1 MTISNFHSK
10 TFHLVSVETKS
21 FTAKKWKSECR
32 KAERKW
38 RLTELF
44 NGFSA
49 TAIQTNFTNT
59 TCNLEHA
66 REFFFSELISKNI
79 NNIQQEWTKTKSAN
93 CYLTLVNPAAASM
106 LCFVQSLLSKLLRN
120 YHFLENWLSWSYEW
134 LDLIFTQSIMFGQDV
149 WNAAVWLWRELRY
162 EANQK
167 SVRFIYVMPNYKKM
181 SQSTLQKKRK
191 IIFFFKYI
199 ILNLVIKRFLL
210 KKKKKL

>member
-10 TFHLVSVETKS
+10 TFHLVSVEKKIIHCQEVKKRMSKS
-21 FTAKKWKSECR
+21 RKKMASNRTLQRVQCD
-32 KAERKW
+32 
-38 RLTELF
+38 
-44 NGFSA
+44 S
-49 TAIQTNFTNT
+49 NT
-59 TCNLEHA
+59 DKFHKYHLQLGTCK
-66 REFFFSELISKNI
+66 RIFFSELISKNI

-167 SVRFIYVMPNYKKM
+167 SVRFIYVTPNYKKM
-181 SQSTLQKKRK
+181 SQSTLQKKK
-191 IIFFFKYI
+191 K
-199 ILNLVIKRFLL
+199 NNFLF
-210 KKKKKL
+210 